1 MIKETKISDIFDS
14 IRNGYSVKQSDNA
27 TGVPITRIETISN
40 RTIDQTK
47 FGYANISENN
57 LGKAKDF
64 LLEDGDILMTHI
76 NSISHLG
83 KSALYV
89 EKPKM
94 LIHGMNLL
102 CLRAKRDIASPKY
115 LLYWFNSPIFKTRL
129 IKYINPAVNQASV
142 STTNLK
148 KLTIPL
154 PPLPIQ
160 QKIAAILDA
169 ADLHRRKTKTLIE
182 KYDQLTQSIFLEMFG
197 DPVKNEKGW
206 KKVLIEDIS
215 NIVTKGESPKW
226 QGFDYLEKG
235 VRFLTSENVRLGF
248 IELKTDKFIAE
259 EFHNKLKRSR
269 LKQND
274 LLVNLVG
281 ASIGRGA
288 LVKDEHLPANINQAV
303 AKIEPSLEKI
313 NPKFLLHLIITPQIQ
328 EKLIGNKVD
337 GARANISL
345 KNVRE
350 LEIIL
355 PPLNQQN
362 QFSKTIDNLE
372 KQTTEAKRSLLK
384 SEDLFNTLLQRAFK
398 GELVN

>member
-154 PPLPIQ
+154 PPLPVQ

-169 ADLHRRKTKTLIE
+169 ADLHRRKTKSLIE

-197 DPVKNEKGW
+197 NPVKNEKGW
-206 KKVLIEDIS
+206 ERKSLLEIS
-215 NIVTKGESPKW
+215 NKITDGTHFTPKYTESGIPFLRVTDITESNQSKKFISEAEHKELIKRCNP
-226 QGFDYLEKG
+226 EKG
-235 VRFLTSENVRLGF
+235 DILYTKNGTIGVGKIVDWDYEFSIFVSLCLIKPKHEIVNAIFLNTFLNSPF
-248 IELKTDKFIAE
+248 
-259 EFHNKLKRSR
+259 
-269 LKQND
+269 
-274 LLVNLVG
+274 
-281 ASIGRGA
+281 A
-288 LVKDEHLPANINQAV
+288 LRQAM
-303 AKIEPSLEKI
+303 KHSKKGTIT
-313 NPKFLLHLIITPQIQ
+313 NLHLVEIKKII
-328 EKLIGNKVD
+328 
-337 GARANISL
+337 IS
-345 KNVRE
+345 V
-350 LEIIL
+350 
-355 PPLNQQN
+355 
-362 QFSKTIDNLE
+362 
-372 KQTTEAKRSLLK
+372 
-384 SEDLFNTLLQRAFK
+384 
-398 GELVN
+398 V